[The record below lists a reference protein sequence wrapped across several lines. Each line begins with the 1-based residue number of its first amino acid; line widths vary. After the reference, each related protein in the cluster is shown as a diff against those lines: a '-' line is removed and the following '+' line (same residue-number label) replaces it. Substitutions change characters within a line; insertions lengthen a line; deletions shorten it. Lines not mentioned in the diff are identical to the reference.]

1 MAKVI
6 LTETSEGM
14 REATVSY
21 WHFEEGDKIEEGEDL
36 VEIATD
42 KTTFN
47 IPAPCS
53 GVLIEV
59 FFEEGDIVEVG
70 EVLATI
76 EEEGYPEEEEER

>member
-6 LTETSEGM
+6 MTEVIEGV
-14 REATVSY
+14 REATISY
-21 WHFEEGDKIEEGEDL
+21 WHFEEGDRVEEGEDL

-42 KTTFN
+42 KSTFN
-47 IPAPCS
+47 IPALCS
-53 GVLIEV
+53 GILTEV

-76 EEEGYPEEEEER
+76 EEEEGYSEEEE

>member
-6 LTETSEGM
+6 LTEISEGI
-14 REATVSY
+14 REATISY
-21 WHFEEGDKIEEGEDL
+21 WHFEEGDRIEEGEDL

-42 KTTFN
+42 KSTLN

-53 GVLIEV
+53 GILTEV
-59 FFEEGDIVEVG
+59 FYEEGDIVEVG

-76 EEEGYPEEEEER
+76 EEEGSYSDKEEE